1 MTPLITAEEIFPVM
15 EQEILAASR
24 SIMLSL
30 HVFSPRTN
38 TRSQEAHKK
47 TLLNWG
53 ELIADALSRG
63 VRVRILLNEFD
74 PVGVSDFHAQIWERM
89 AFLDEALK
97 AVDEPA
103 LNRLRVMIALPGGQT
118 GYMLR
123 SALWPVVWTMQ
134 RDAIAQYNEQGRAIP
149 PGLRQASQS
158 SFTLW
163 PPRRN
168 FTQAL
173 HQKFLIC
180 DNKVAIVGGLDVDE
194 RRFDDPAH
202 RRNGNQTW
210 HDVSVRAGERE
221 ARQLAAHF
229 CRCWRMV
236 SRYGTSFSDQYMA
249 ANPACRIRFV
259 HAKAQPLKAPKARIA
274 DAAGPVVATMGAPNI
289 GAFSFGPSR
298 YDRSL
303 ELAHYDL
310 IGKARQLIYIES
322 QYLRSTAMRD
332 ALTARMGDN
341 PDLHTIVL
349 LPSAPDVVAFKNDK
363 SSIHRY
369 GEWLQMR
376 ALDRLSQLFP
386 DRFAAYC
393 LTNDRDQQEHGERD
407 ALYGKAMVYIHS
419 KVIIADQSAAIVS
432 SANLNGRS
440 MEWDYEAGIYARDGG
455 FADELRQRLWRNHLG
470 EDAAKLSTDLD
481 APAWFHLW
489 RQSAQERETKAQN
502 TARVG
507 IVPFPIERTRRFS
520 KRHLFYPQ
528 QMV

>member
-1 MTPLITAEEIFPVM
+1 
-15 EQEILAASR
+15 
-24 SIMLSL
+24 MLSL
-30 HVFSPRTN
+30 HVFSPRTG
-38 TRSQEAHKK
+38 TRSQASHAQR
-47 TLLNWG
+47 LLNWG

-63 VRVRILLNEFD
+63 VRVRLLLNDFD
-74 PVGVSDFHAQIWERM
+74 PVGVADFHAQTWERM
-89 AFLDEALK
+89 AFLDEALA
-97 AVDEPA
+97 AVDDA
-103 LNRLRVMIALPGGQT
+103 AQSRLRVMIALPGGQT
-118 GYMLR
+118 GYALR
-123 SALWPVVWTMQ
+123 SVLWPAVWKMQ
-134 RDAIAQYNEQGRAIP
+134 RDAIAQFKAQGRAIP
-149 PGLRQASQS
+149 PGLREASQS
-158 SFTLW
+158 AFTVW

-173 HQKFLIC
+173 HQKFLVC
-180 DNKVAIVGGLDVDE
+180 DNKVAVIGGLDVDE

-202 RRNGNQTW
+202 RRKGNQTW
-210 HDVSVRAGERE
+210 HDVSMRAGERE

-229 CRCWRMV
+229 FRSWRMV
-236 SRYGTSFSDQYMA
+236 RRYGTSFADQYVA
-249 ANPACRIRFV
+249 ANPSCRIRFV
-259 HAKAQPLKAPKARIA
+259 QAQSQPVTVPLARMA
-274 DAAGPVVATMGAPNI
+274 DATGPVVGTIGAPST
-289 GAFSFGPSR
+289 GAFNFGPSR

-310 IGKARQLIYIES
+310 IVKAKHLIYIES

-332 ALTARMGDN
+332 ALTARMGTN

-393 LTNDRDQQEHGERD
+393 LTNDRDQQEQGERD
-407 ALYGKAMVYIHS
+407 ALHGKAMVYIHS
-419 KVIIADQSAAIVS
+419 KIIVADQDAAIVS

-440 MEWDYEAGIYARDGG
+440 MEWDYEAGIYVRDTP
-455 FADELRQRLWRNHLG
+455 FADELRQRLWRYHLG
-470 EDAAKLSTDLD
+470 ENAAKLSPDMD
-481 APAWFHLW
+481 ARAWFELW
-489 RQSAQERETKAQN
+489 RQSADDRETKAQQ

-520 KRHLFYPQ
+520 KRHLFIPQ